1 MEDYVHRVG
10 RTGRA
15 GKTGSFSI
23 VFESTNELFESFV
36 GYAISLVT
44 RENWGSAG
52 RLIKI
57 LEEAGQ
63 VFILIRIK
71 FLVKNLLFILRMY
84 QVNYEKWLNVF
95 NQCSNE
101 NVN

>member
-15 GKTGSFSI
+15 GKTGNFVFLSI
-23 VFESTNELFESFV
+23 CARNLLPL

-63 VFILIRIK
+63 VYLIR
-71 FLVKNLLFILRMY
+71 
-84 QVNYEKWLNVF
+84 
-95 NQCSNE
+95 
-101 NVN
+101 